1 MDNIALFEQ
10 YIEGKMLPYEI
21 SDFELALQKDF
32 KLRNEFVDYLKEVG
46 AKFMDIE
53 DTLNLYLTKK
63 MSRTQARVFELLVR
77 FDKKLALAVVPNR
90 QGVDIQEVFDRHIN
104 KQLSIQEEQELRLN
118 LIANTPQ
125 AAEYKAYAFTVA
137 GICREAE
144 QDNMDFGVAMKKL
157 TREQLREIVGE
168 RKVLNVD
175 FSSPFGRA
183 HGFADTS
190 DDERVRACKRIPKEP
205 HDFEIPD
212 EFKPKR
218 AELKPKRAKF
228 KPWMWQVAAVAALV
242 VVVFIA
248 IFQIEKHS
256 QYKVDDAV
264 YAFAGEYVWQS
275 DAKQIDINSL
285 SDNELNDRL
294 SEFETLYRTA
304 KDESAIA
311 DSGYTLALAYLR
323 LHDRDNARIV
333 LTELVNHFD
342 GKEDYKDYTTKCKN
356 ILKLIQ

>member
-1 MDNIALFEQ
+1 
-10 YIEGKMLPYEI
+10 
-21 SDFELALQKDF
+21 
-32 KLRNEFVDYLKEVG
+32 
-46 AKFMDIE
+46 
-53 DTLNLYLTKK
+53 
-63 MSRTQARVFELLVR
+63 MSRTQARVFEQLVR
-77 FDKKLALAVVPNR
+77 FDKKWAHAVVPKR

-118 LIANTPQ
+118 IIANTPQ

-168 RKVLNVD
+168 RKVLDVD
-175 FSSPFGRA
+175 FPSPFRRA
-183 HGFADTS
+183 YGFAEAS
-190 DDERVRACKRIPKEP
+190 ADERVSACQGIPEEP
-205 HDFEIPD
+205 HDFEISD

-218 AELKPKRAKF
+218 TKF

-304 KDESAIA
+304 KDESVIA
-311 DSGYTLALAYLR
+311 DNGYTLALAYLR
-323 LHDRDNARIV
+323 LHDRDNARTV
-333 LTELVNHFD
+333 LTELVNRFD
-342 GKEDYKDYTTKCKN
+342 GKEGYKGYTTKCKT

>member
-10 YIEGKMLPYEI
+10 YIEGTMLPYEI
-21 SDFELALQKDF
+21 SNFELALQKDF
-32 KLRNEFVDYLKEVG
+32 KLRNEFIDYLKKVG

-77 FDKKLALAVVPNR
+77 FDKKLALAVVPKR

-144 QDNMDFGVAMKKL
+144 QDNIEFGAAMKKL
-157 TREQLREIVGE
+157 TREQLQEIIGH
-168 RKVLNVD
+168 RKVLDVD
-175 FSSPFGRA
+175 FPSPFGRVY
-183 HGFADTS
+183 GFADAS
-190 DDERVRACKRIPKEP
+190 ADERVSACQRIPKEP

-212 EFKPKR
+212 EF
-218 AELKPKRAKF
+218 KPKRAKF

-242 VVVFIA
+242 VVVLIA

-285 SDNELNDRL
+285 SDNELNDIL
-294 SEFETLYRTA
+294 PNLETLYRSA
-304 KDESAIA
+304 KDESVIA
-311 DSGYTLALAYLR
+311 DNGYTLALTYLR

-333 LTELVNHFD
+333 LTELVYRFD